1 MAEQKD
7 LRIGLLGFGSMGR
20 THTWAVRNLPFF
32 FGALPFRAVTAGVCT
47 TTEEKS
53 RRVAEEFGIPIAT
66 ANEDDLIGNPDID
79 MIDICTPNNC
89 HYRTVK
95 KALAAGKHVL
105 CEKPL
110 CLTGAEADELA
121 ALERASGRTC
131 GMVFNN
137 RWLAP
142 VMRAKQLIDEGRLGD
157 LISYHAVYRHNS
169 CLDPARRA
177 GWKQNRDICGGGTL
191 FDLGS
196 HVIDLMTWLC
206 GRMIRVAGHAQIACP
221 THLDRDGNEWRT
233 NADEAFYMNAETAD
247 GVFGTMEFSKVT
259 VGENDDLSFE
269 IFGRSGAL
277 KFSLME
283 PNWLYFYDATLPDA
297 PLGGSKGYTRI
308 ECVGR
313 YPGMVF
319 PSPKAPAGWLYGHLY
334 SMYAFLSAVAENR
347 PFSPSLADGAEVQRV
362 ISAVSEHP
370 MTLETVSPC

>member
-1 MAEQKD
+1 MAEQKC
-7 LRIGLLGFGSMGR
+7 LRIGLIGFGSMGR

-32 FGALPFRAVTAGVCT
+32 FGTLPFCARTEGVCT

-79 MIDICTPNNC
+79 IIDICTPNNC

-110 CLTGAEADELA
+110 CLTRGEADELA
-121 ALERASGRTC
+121 ALEKASGRTC

-142 VMRAKQLIDEGRLGD
+142 VMRAKQLIDEERLGD

-206 GRMIRVAGHAQIACP
+206 GRMVRVAGHAQIVCP

-362 ISAVSEHP
+362 ISAVAEHP
-370 MTLETVSPC
+370 MALGTVPPC

>member
-1 MAEQKD
+1 MAEQKC
-7 LRIGLLGFGSMGR
+7 LRIGLIGFGSMGR

-32 FGALPFRAVTAGVCT
+32 FGELPFRAVTEGVCT
-47 TTEEKS
+47 TSPEKS

-66 ANEDDLIGNPDID
+66 ADEDVLIGNPDID
-79 MIDICTPNNC
+79 VIDVCTPNNC
-89 HYRTVK
+89 HFRTVK

-110 CLTGAEADELA
+110 CLTREEADELA
-121 ALERASGRTC
+121 ALEAAYGRTC

-142 VMRAKQLIDEGRLGD
+142 VMRAKQLLDEGRLGD
-157 LISYHAVYRHNS
+157 LVSYHAVYRHNS

-177 GWKQNRDICGGGTL
+177 GWKQDRDVCGGGTL

-196 HVIDLMTWLC
+196 HVIDLMSWLC
-206 GRMIRVAGHAQIACP
+206 GRMVRVAGHAQIVCP
-221 THLDRDGNEWRT
+221 THLDHNGNEWRT

-259 VGENDDLSFE
+259 VGANDDLSFE

-283 PNWLYFYDATLPDA
+283 PDWLYFYDATLPDA

-313 YPGMVF
+313 YPNMIF

-347 PFSPSLADGAEVQRV
+347 PFSPSLSDGAEVQRV

-370 MTLETVSPC
+370 MSLGTVPPC

>member
-1 MAEQKD
+1 MAEQKC
-7 LRIGLLGFGSMGR
+7 LRIGLIGFGSMGR

-32 FGALPFRAVTAGVCT
+32 FGELPFRAVTEGVCT
-47 TTEEKS
+47 TTQEKS

-66 ANEDDLIGNPDID
+66 TDEDDLIGNPDID
-79 MIDICTPNNC
+79 VIDVCTPNNC
-89 HYRTVK
+89 HFRTVK

-110 CLTGAEADELA
+110 CLTREEADELA
-121 ALERASGRTC
+121 ALEAACGRTC

-142 VMRAKQLIDEGRLGD
+142 VMRAKQLLDEGRLGD
-157 LISYHAVYRHNS
+157 LVSYHAVYRHNS

-177 GWKQNRDICGGGTL
+177 GWKQDRNVCGGGTL

-196 HVIDLMTWLC
+196 HVIDLMSWLC
-206 GRMIRVAGHAQIACP
+206 GRMVRVAGHAQIVCP
-221 THLDRDGNEWRT
+221 THLDRNGNEWRT

-259 VGENDDLSFE
+259 VGANDDLSFE

-283 PNWLYFYDATLPDA
+283 PDWLYFYDATLPDA

-313 YPGMVF
+313 YPNMIF

-370 MTLETVSPC
+370 MSLGTVPPC

>member
-53 RRVAEEFGIPIAT
+53 RRVAEEFDIPIAT

-79 MIDICTPNNC
+79 IIDICTPNNC

-121 ALERASGRTC
+121 ALERASGKTC

-206 GRMIRVAGHAQIACP
+206 GRMIRVAGHAQIVCP

-283 PNWLYFYDATLPDA
+283 PNWLYFYDATLSDA

-362 ISAVSEHP
+362 ISAVGEHP

>member
-79 MIDICTPNNC
+79 IIDICTPNNC

-206 GRMIRVAGHAQIACP
+206 GRMIRVAGHAQIVCP

-347 PFSPSLADGAEVQRV
+347 PFSPSLADGAKVQRV
-362 ISAVSEHP
+362 ISAVGEHP

>member
-1 MAEQKD
+1 MAEQKC
-7 LRIGLLGFGSMGR
+7 LRIGLIGFGSMGR

-32 FGALPFRAVTAGVCT
+32 FGELPFRAVTEGVCT
-47 TTEEKS
+47 TSPEKS

-66 ANEDDLIGNPDID
+66 ADEDVLIGNPDID
-79 MIDICTPNNC
+79 VIDVCTPNNC
-89 HYRTVK
+89 HFRTVK
-95 KALAAGKHVL
+95 KALSAGKHVL

-110 CLTGAEADELA
+110 CLTREEADELA
-121 ALERASGRTC
+121 ALEAAYGRTC

-142 VMRAKQLIDEGRLGD
+142 VMRAKQLLDEGRLGD
-157 LISYHAVYRHNS
+157 LVSYHAVYRHNS

-196 HVIDLMTWLC
+196 HVIDLMSWLC
-206 GRMIRVAGHAQIACP
+206 GRMVRVAGHAQIVCP
-221 THLDRDGNEWRT
+221 THLDRNGNEWRT
-233 NADEAFYMNAETAD
+233 NADEAFYMNAETVD

-259 VGENDDLSFE
+259 VGANDDLSFE

-283 PNWLYFYDATLPDA
+283 PDWLYFYDATLPDA

-313 YPGMVF
+313 YPNMIF

-347 PFSPSLADGAEVQRV
+347 PFSPSLSDGAEVQRV

-370 MTLETVSPC
+370 MSLGTVPPC

>member
-7 LRIGLLGFGSMGR
+7 LRIGLLGFGSMGK

-32 FGALPFRAVTAGVCT
+32 FGALPFRAVTTGVCT

-79 MIDICTPNNC
+79 IIDICTPNNC

-142 VMRAKQLIDEGRLGD
+142 VMRAKQLIDEGRLGG
-157 LISYHAVYRHNS
+157 L
-169 CLDPARRA
+169 PP
-177 GWKQNRDICGGGTL
+177 Q
-191 FDLGS
+191 
-196 HVIDLMTWLC
+196 
-206 GRMIRVAGHAQIACP
+206 Q
-221 THLDRDGNEWRT
+221 
-233 NADEAFYMNAETAD
+233 
-247 GVFGTMEFSKVT
+247 
-259 VGENDDLSFE
+259 LS
-269 IFGRSGAL
+269 
-277 KFSLME
+277 
-283 PNWLYFYDATLPDA
+283 
-297 PLGGSKGYTRI
+297 
-308 ECVGR
+308 
-313 YPGMVF
+313 
-319 PSPKAPAGWLYGHLY
+319 
-334 SMYAFLSAVAENR
+334 
-347 PFSPSLADGAEVQRV
+347 
-362 ISAVSEHP
+362 
-370 MTLETVSPC
+370 

>member
-1 MAEQKD
+1 MAEQKC
-7 LRIGLLGFGSMGR
+7 LRIGLIGFGSMGR

-32 FGALPFRAVTAGVCT
+32 FGELSFRAVTEGVCT
-47 TTEEKS
+47 TSPEKS

-66 ANEDDLIGNPDID
+66 ADEDVLIGNPDID
-79 MIDICTPNNC
+79 VIDVCTPNNC
-89 HYRTVK
+89 HFRTVK

-110 CLTGAEADELA
+110 CLTREEADELA
-121 ALERASGRTC
+121 ALEAAYGRTC

-142 VMRAKQLIDEGRLGD
+142 VMRAKQLLDEGRLGD
-157 LISYHAVYRHNS
+157 LVSYHAVYRHNS

-196 HVIDLMTWLC
+196 HVIDLMSWLC
-206 GRMIRVAGHAQIACP
+206 GRMIRVAGHAQIVCP
-221 THLDRDGNEWRT
+221 THLDRNGNEWRT

-259 VGENDDLSFE
+259 VGANDDLSFE

-283 PNWLYFYDATLPDA
+283 PDWLYFYDATLPDA

-313 YPGMVF
+313 YPNMIF
-319 PSPKAPAGWLYGHLY
+319 PSPKAPTGWLYGHLY

-347 PFSPSLADGAEVQRV
+347 PFSPSLSDGAEVQRV

-370 MTLETVSPC
+370 MSLGTVPPC